1 MSFQERTAPPS
12 ESGKKEGRIS
22 VWRYSPLLMCAF
34 LTTVL
39 AVLTFVGV
47 PYRAV
52 LDPHSIAAD
61 SKFAYAIALR
71 GSPFF
76 ALKSDG
82 LGAAQRST
90 LDLFEDGRLIGPP
103 HALHDVIR
111 EQGRGAYSH
120 WERMLLFSSSDGSD
134 PRNNGRQYVVASRQR
149 LGSATPFLIVSA
161 LTTILFARL
170 FPGAFFWRRRDPGY
184 LEQWRHHAPGTAV
197 VLAYLSVFIA
207 TWLCVFLYYGERQIA
222 PVVPAAGGR
231 YGVIERSAFYRL
243 HAKQFDLVFL
253 GDSRTYCGIHPELID
268 PKLGTRSINLAQ
280 FANWLPTQYALVKDL
295 VSSIPRGTTVVWSI
309 GHQNLYPST
318 GIQRVYPIDWQ
329 TALKYVFWRVPLP
342 GLFDNVAYF
351 NPLLRLW
358 ADRPEIR
365 RNWFDALHAAADLKS
380 LQLIGD
386 AKAAEFET
394 AAVADGQSSPEAAA
408 AAITRQ
414 YADDRNV
421 QETSVIRDNG
431 RVNSVVLYLMGGGYY
446 RIELAPD
453 YFRQKQR
460 EMAPS
465 PISDADAAVTSLPEP
480 DPGLSRLLDE
490 ILQLFRQNN
499 VEVIVNELEEAPFRY
514 PNTIIREKWR
524 KFMRDVVQRKVEAA
538 GFRYITTNLDE
549 LKDDDYFDYNHMN
562 SKGIT
567 KYTLMLSQRLRPLLG
582 K

>member
-1 MSFQERTAPPS
+1 ML
-12 ESGKKEGRIS
+12 SGPASLMRVEGRIS
-22 VWRYSPLLMCAF
+22 VGRYSLLLMCAF

-47 PYRAV
+47 TYRSV
-52 LDPHSIAAD
+52 LDPRSIAAD
-61 SKFAYAIALR
+61 SKCAYSIALH
-71 GSPFF
+71 SWPFF
-76 ALKSDG
+76 VLESDG
-82 LGAAQRST
+82 PSDAQRST
-90 LDLFEDGRLIGPP
+90 LDLFEDGQLIGPS

-149 LGSATPFLIVSA
+149 LESALPFLIVSA
-161 LTTILFARL
+161 LTSVLFARL
-170 FPGAFFWRRRDPGY
+170 LPSTSFWRRRDSGY
-184 LEQWRHHAPGTAV
+184 MEQWHYRAPGMAV
-197 VLAYLSVFIA
+197 VFAYVSVFIA
-207 TWLCVFLYYGERQIA
+207 TWLCVSFYYGERQMA
-222 PVVPAAGGR
+222 RVVPAAGAR

-280 FANWLPTQYALVKDL
+280 FANWLPTQYALVRDL
-295 VSSIPRGTTVVWSI
+295 VSSIPSGTTVVWSI
-309 GHQNLYPST
+309 GHQNFYSST

-329 TALKYVFWRVPLP
+329 TALKYVFWRVPLT

-358 ADRPEIR
+358 ADRAEIR
-365 RNWFDALHAAADLKS
+365 RNWYDALHAAADLKS

-386 AKAAEFET
+386 AKAAQFEP
-394 AAVADGQSSPEAAA
+394 AVVTNGQSSQEAA

-414 YADDRNV
+414 YAHDRNV
-421 QETSVIRDNG
+421 QETSAISDNG

-460 EMAPS
+460 ELAPS
-465 PISDADAAVTSLPEP
+465 AISDADAAITSLPEP
-480 DPGLSRLLDE
+480 DPGLLRLLDE
-490 ILQLFRQNN
+490 ILELFRQNN

-514 PNTIIREKWR
+514 PNQIIREKWR
-524 KFMRDVVQRKVEAA
+524 KLMHDIVQKKVESK
-538 GFRYITTNLDE
+538 GFLYITTNLDE
-549 LKDDDYFDYNHMN
+549 IKDDDYFDYNHMN
-562 SKGIT
+562 SRGGT
-567 KYTLMLSQRLRPLLG
+567 KYALLLSRRLRQLLR